1 MKDKC
6 FISQVRTSTFW
17 IRCFTV
23 SLILGGFGGVRLATA
38 TNASGIDLQDSKI
51 GLTPASSNFDKIR
64 SEKPEV
70 VVPAVDLTRLEKRS
84 PDSTLRDSIES
95 KTTSTPQLINQP
107 KLFPQKAPF
116 KKAQLQ
122 KQDSRTTQEQ
132 SATRPIS
139 KAEFL
144 TQQPQGKAQ
153 HLLAET
159 PIVDLTIAQS
169 STPQDTEALRKQL
182 VIDPLTELRIPAYSP
197 GSSVGVPTA
206 FGANFGDAFVGLFIA
221 NRRPRINDPDS
232 ALSVGFGLGDSER
245 AVGLEV
251 NANIGSLRRF
261 GQNGEIGLKLHRA
274 LPGKAA
280 IALGFDSGI
289 VWGDENRDTVSTLY
303 GVASKIFDLRP
314 DNLED
319 TLPLTLT
326 LGIGGGRFRSFENI
340 ENRRGGVGVFASA
353 GLRVIPQAS
362 IIGSWT
368 GQDLNLGV
376 SYVPIRTTPLY
387 LTFVAGNVLNRN
399 DNATVFSFGI
409 GYGFNYSGY
418 QF

>member
-1 MKDKC
+1 MKDKR

-17 IRCFTV
+17 IRCFAV
-23 SLILGGFGGVRLATA
+23 SLVLGGFGGVKLATA
-38 TNASGIDLQDSKI
+38 TDFGKISLEKSELDRLIANSARPEKTAIDLDTNRPTANS
-51 GLTPASSNFDKIR
+51 TV
-64 SEKPEV
+64 SEKTIN
-70 VVPAVDLTRLEKRS
+70 LTIRDAAWLKPTSKPRS
-84 PDSTLRDSIES
+84 
-95 KTTSTPQLINQP
+95 TSFIQPNQP
-107 KLFPQKAPF
+107 SAEKAPL
-116 KKAQLQ
+116 KKQQVQ
-122 KQDSRTTQEQ
+122 KQDSRLSNPT
-132 SATRPIS
+132 S

-144 TQQPQGKAQ
+144 NRQSQGKAQ
-153 HLLAET
+153 QLLAET
-159 PIVDLTIAQS
+159 PIVETTIAQTS
-169 STPQDTEALRKQL
+169 SPQDTEELRRQL

-245 AVGLEV
+245 AVGLEI

-280 IALGFDSGI
+280 IALGYDSGI

-303 GVASKIFDLRP
+303 GVASKVFDLRP
-314 DNLED
+314 GNLED
-319 TLPLTLT
+319 SLPLTLT
-326 LGIGGGRFRSFENI
+326 LGLGGGRFRSFENTQ
-340 ENRRGGVGVFASA
+340 GGVGVFASA
-353 GLRVIPQAS
+353 GLRVVPQAS

-376 SYVPIRTTPLY
+376 SYVPIKTTPLY
-387 LTFVAGNVLNRN
+387 LTFVAGNILNRN

-409 GYGFNYSGY
+409 GYGFNYTGY